1 MSLGRWMVVNAIVVV
16 LAGGVMVFL
25 RTIPPP
31 PDPNDPSQVGMM
43 KPTVLR
49 RNLKQASDAANSRV
63 GKGEMSPLEAKDKVS
78 EAAEKMLE
86 SVSADNIPAE
96 ESWEYGEVLWTAKE
110 WKKAIPVLEKAVKAA
125 KTEDRRI
132 NDSLRLA
139 KCYAGDGDVVKGIA
153 TVRTTFNAS
162 NKDTAPLL
170 NSLVFEFVPIAKGKG
185 HDAELVK
192 LLEEAIPIYQKTEV
206 DPKSEAGQRFLVA
219 RPSIIREAQRQ
230 IAELKGAGARLRVG

>member
-1 MSLGRWMVVNAIVVV
+1 MSLGRWMVVNVIVVV

-31 PDPNDPSQVGMM
+31 PDPNDPSQVGTM

-49 RNLKQASDAANSRV
+49 RNLKQTSDAANSRV
-63 GKGEMSPLEAKDKVS
+63 MKGQMSPLEAKDKVS
-78 EAAEKMLE
+78 EAAERMLE
-86 SVSADNIPAE
+86 GVSADNIPDE
-96 ESWEYGEVLWTAKE
+96 DLWEYGEVLWTAKE
-110 WKKAIPVLEKAVKAA
+110 WKKAIPVLEKAVKVA

-139 KCYAGDGDVVKGIA
+139 KCYAGDGDVKKGIA
-153 TVRTTFNAS
+153 TVRTTFDAS
-162 NKDTAPLL
+162 PQGTAPLL

-185 HDAELVK
+185 QDAELVK

-206 DPKSEAGQRFLVA
+206 DPKSEGGQRFLAA
-219 RPSIIREAQRQ
+219 RPAIIREAQRQ
-230 IAELKGAGARLRVG
+230 IAELKGAGSRLRIG